1 MPKLTIEQDMKLGS
15 ALDQL
20 EDAIEAAYASLRM
33 VNWAQLNVARYAGG
47 VLGPE
52 TNAKIRG
59 VALEVE
65 KLWELAQTPRK
76 VTLEDPRALLDFA
89 EAHNQKIVNIILAEE
104 IAPRHDDKAVERNL
118 GHWAAE

>member
-1 MPKLTIEQDMKLGS
+1 MPKLTVEQEMKFGS

-33 VNWAQLNVARYAGG
+33 VKWAQLNVARYAGG

-59 VALEVE
+59 AALDVGT
-65 KLWELAQTPRK
+65 LWELAQIPRK
-76 VTLEDPRALLDFA
+76 VTLEDPRALLDFV

-104 IAPRHDDKAVERNL
+104 LAPGHEDEAVERNL